1 MIDIL
6 SLVIFLER
14 IGIIC
19 EYNPFH
25 NGHIYHIQKIKEL
38 YPESIIILVL
48 NGYFLERGE
57 ISILTKETKTSIAL
71 QYGVDIVL
79 ELPFI
84 FGTQSSDTFA
94 EISLKMLN
102 NFGINK
108 LIFGSESN
116 DINKI
121 RELAEKQLNKQYDI
135 KVKKY
140 LDEGINYPTALAK
153 ALNVDFEFTPNDL
166 LAISYVKE
174 IIRNK
179 YPITPEAIK
188 RTNNYHDKI
197 SNESIISA
205 SNIREKIN
213 NNLDITKY
221 VPNESLNSIVSIDY
235 NKLWLLIKYK
245 INTSKDLAIYL
256 DVDEGIENRLKKIVN
271 ECNSYQEFIN
281 KIKTRRYTFNKINR
295 MLIHILVGLTK
306 EDNIKILDYIKVL
319 GMTNKGKKYLN
330 SIKDNLIITTS
341 VNKKSRIYEYE
352 LIASI
357 IYDTLCNTNTY
368 QYEIKNKPVII
379 D

>member
-1 MIDIL
+1 M
-6 SLVIFLER
+6 EK

-38 YPESIIILVL
+38 YPDSLIILVL

-57 ISILTKETKTSIAL
+57 ISIQTKETKTRIAL

-94 EISLKMLN
+94 SISLKMLN
-102 NFGINK
+102 NFGVSK

-116 DINKI
+116 NINKI
-121 RELAEKQLNKQYDI
+121 RELAEKQLDKKYDI
-135 KVKKY
+135 EVKKY

-174 IIRNK
+174 IIRNG
-179 YPITPEAIK
+179 YPIIPETIK
-188 RTNNYHDKI
+188 RTNDYHDKK
-197 SNESIISA
+197 SNDRIISA

-213 NNLDITKY
+213 GNIAINKY
-221 VPNESLNSIVSIDY
+221 VPDETLISIVNIDY

-245 INTSKDLAIYL
+245 ITTSKDLTIYL
-256 DVDEGIENRLKKIVN
+256 DVDEGIENRLKKKVY
-271 ECNSYQEFIN
+271 ECNSYKEFIDS
-281 KIKTRRYTFNKINR
+281 IKTKRYTYNKINR
-295 MLIHILVGLTK
+295 MMIHILIGLRK
-306 EDNIKILDYIKVL
+306 EDNIKELDYIKIL
-319 GMTNKGKKYLN
+319 GMSRYGQKYLN
-330 SIKDNLIITTS
+330 NIKDSLLIKTQI
-341 VNKKSRIYEYE
+341 NKESIIYKYE
-352 LIASI
+352 LIASS
-357 IYDTLCNTNTY
+357 IYDILCNTNTY
-368 QYEIKNKPVII
+368 NYEIKNKPVII
-379 D
+379 DEVVK